1 MDLVLRSFGISL
13 APYCIDSTLCRLACT
28 FRGLAWAPQV
38 LKQRRVAFYWHTF
51 SEALLDL
58 DRDEAIY
65 QYEDWPV
72 ENDHQPEWLDN
83 LDGGSSSSGE
93 SPDSEPQRLRPPYS
107 AGM

>member
-58 DRDEAIY
+58 DRDEANY
-65 QYEDWPV
+65 QYGDWPV
-72 ENDHQPEWLDN
+72 ENDRQPEWFDI
-83 LDGGSSSSGE
+83 LDGGSSSSGV
-93 SPDSEPQRLRPPYS
+93 SPDRELLRLRPPYS

>member
-1 MDLVLRSFGISL
+1 MELVLRSFGTSL

-28 FRGLAWAPQV
+28 VRGLAWAPQV
-38 LKQRRVAFYWHTF
+38 LKQRGVAPYWHTF

-58 DRDEAIY
+58 GRDGAIY

-72 ENDHQPEWLDN
+72 RNDRHPEWLDT

-93 SPDSEPQRLRPPYS
+93 SPDSEPQRLGPPYS

>member
-1 MDLVLRSFGISL
+1 MDLVLSSFGTSL
-13 APYCIDSTLCRLACT
+13 APFCFDSTLCRLACT

-38 LKQRRVAFYWHTF
+38 LKQRRVAFYWDTF

-72 ENDHQPEWLDN
+72 ENDHQPEWRDN

-93 SPDSEPQRLRPPYS
+93 SPDSEP
-107 AGM
+107 